1 LSSSSCSPSAH
12 VAASALHG
20 PHPLA
25 CHGASVASPLRV
37 SWIGWSSGVSAS
49 GSAHSSCLDAPPR
62 GSGDIKGTSLGF
74 PSDFIGAH
82 SFPHFASFLSRLW
95 SLPFSTRSSFCGGW
109 VSSPVRPPMVEEEWP
124 SRVALLL
131 CCGWIRRA
139 GTLAGIVGG
148 KRMPPQGSKSWG
160 KIGISAGD

>member
-1 LSSSSCSPSAH
+1 LSSSSYSPLAR

-25 CHGASVASPLRV
+25 CHGASVASPSRA

-49 GSAHSSCLDAPPR
+49 SSAHSSCLDAPPR
-62 GSGDIKGTSLGF
+62 GSGDIKGTSLEF
-74 PSDFIGAH
+74 SLDFIGAH
-82 SFPHFASFLSRLW
+82 SFPHFASFLSHLW
-95 SLPFSTRSSFCGGW
+95 SLPFSTCSSFCGGW

-124 SRVALLL
+124 LSGHASVVLWMDPKGRNPSWDRWGQKDAPKALSR
-131 CCGWIRRA
+131 GE
-139 GTLAGIVGG
+139 
-148 KRMPPQGSKSWG
+148 